1 MFCIHILCHLHILH
15 SHCLCHSHTFCIM
28 HIFCSHLYVI
38 LIFSANITSHIY
50 SCGTSSHL
58 YCSWKIKFSI
68 HFSPFIITYS
78 YFLFSFIVLQFSRSN
93 PVPLEFFFS
102 FSSFILW
109 FNRLLALTS
118 SSLYFLTDRF
128 ATKYV
133 PIPTTKQTDLKCKY
147 MFIWNIMLSRKYWKT
162 LNLMELKYHFLTVIS
177 PQTTVVLV

>member
-1 MFCIHILCHLHILH
+1 VVLHHIIN
-15 SHCLCHSHTFCIM
+15 II
-28 HIFCSHLYVI
+28 IFKLFI
-38 LIFSANITSHIY
+38 
-50 SCGTSSHL
+50 
-58 YCSWKIKFSI
+58 KIKFSI

-133 PIPTTKQTDLKCKY
+133 PIPTTKQTDLKWKY
-147 MFIWNIMLSRKYWKT
+147 IY
-162 LNLMELKYHFLTVIS
+162 LKYNVIKKILENIKLDGAKISLFDSDFSPDYSSLSIVKYTQCALWNSCLTCGVRWFLILYNRDAANRRHCRT
-177 PQTTVVLV
+177 